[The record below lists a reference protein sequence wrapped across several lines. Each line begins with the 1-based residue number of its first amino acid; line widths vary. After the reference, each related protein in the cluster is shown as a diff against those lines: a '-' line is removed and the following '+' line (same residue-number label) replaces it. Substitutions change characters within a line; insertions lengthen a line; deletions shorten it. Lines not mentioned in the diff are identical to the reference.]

1 MLINLSSNMLGEAR
15 VTPTA
20 EEKEMY
26 AHIYSE
32 IKRVREYS
40 TRPRVRSDFRESGNA
55 RKQLLK
61 LIERLPKHLHAVWM
75 KDMLNREKKRH
86 DSYRTK
92 SPKPRVKSQ
101 SSSRTPGA
109 PKSFYV
115 GSEDIRL
122 PSILISK
129 LQRGAEAQAVYAKYV
144 ILGVKGKLD
153 NADKVRMIRASNTA
167 NKVIGMINKFMISK
181 GYDIDGLDLI
191 LVSREYVLIKDS
203 GMHKVRYRLV
213 S

>member
-1 MLINLSSNMLGEAR
+1 MLINVSSNMLGEAR

-32 IKRVREYS
+32 IKRIRES
-40 TRPRVRSDFRESGNA
+40 SKHPRVRSDFLRSVDA

-75 KDMLNREKKRH
+75 KDMLNSEKKRQ
-86 DSYRTK
+86 DSYRIK
-92 SPKPRVKSQ
+92 SPKPRVKSK

-109 PKSFYV
+109 PKSFYAD
-115 GSEDIRL
+115 SEDIRL
-122 PSILISK
+122 PSILFSK
-129 LQRGAEAQAVYAKYV
+129 LKRGAEAEAVYAKYV
-144 ILGVKGKLD
+144 MFGAKGELD

-167 NKVIGMINKFMISK
+167 NKVIGMINKFMIRK

-203 GMHKVRYRLV
+203 GMHKVVYRLV
-213 S
+213 G